1 LANSNTI
8 SPARITAFEILQRVA
23 EGAYGSVLLA
33 SREDDL
39 KPQDRALCH
48 ELVMGVL
55 RNQLWLDRLAE
66 HFANRKVTQLD
77 LPVTIALRLGLYQL
91 RFLTRIPASAAVNES
106 VNLARHARVRSAG
119 ALVNAVLRRAVRE
132 PDFDPA
138 SGVDDDVARL
148 SILTSHPEWLIER
161 WIKNL
166 GLVEAEAFA
175 RANNNAAPVA
185 FRINRK
191 ANETQILNRLR
202 ETGAELVASEIVAG
216 AWRITGAAGVLG
228 DLAKTGDVYI
238 QDEAS
243 QLAAAVVDAQPG
255 ERVLDLC
262 AAPGSKTT
270 WIADRSD
277 DRVLI
282 VAGDVHEHR
291 VRTVISSAKTQMLQG
306 IRAIALD
313 GLKPLPFPDA
323 TFDRV
328 LLDAPCSGT
337 GTLRR
342 NPEIRYRIS
351 PADLADLAGRQK
363 QLLFNAARV
372 VRPGGH
378 LIYSTCSV
386 EPEENEAVVQQ
397 FLENTDSFAVNE
409 LQLNS
414 RFRTASGAARSWPQ
428 RDGTDG
434 FFICGFTRNVRS
446 S

>member
-1 LANSNTI
+1 M
-8 SPARITAFEILQRVA
+8 RVA
-23 EGAYGSVLLA
+23 DGAYASVLLVA
-33 SREDDL
+33 KEPAL

-55 RNQLWLDRLAE
+55 RNQLWLDQLAE
-66 HFANRKVTQLD
+66 HFANRKVIQLD
-77 LPVTIALRLGLYQL
+77 LPVRLALRLGLYQL
-91 RFLTRIPASAAVNES
+91 RFLTRIPGSAAVNES
-106 VNLARHARVRSAG
+106 VNLVRHARVRSAG

-148 SILTSHPEWLIER
+148 SLLTSHPEWLIER
-161 WIKNL
+161 WIKNF
-166 GLVEAEAFA
+166 GFVEAETFA
-175 RANNNAAPVA
+175 RANNSAAPVA

-191 ANETQILNRLR
+191 GNETEIFHRLQ
-202 ETGAELVASEIVAG
+202 EAGAELVASEIVEG
-216 AWRITGAAGVLG
+216 AWRITGAASVLG
-228 DLAKTGDVYI
+228 KLATAGEVYV

-243 QLAAAVVDAQPG
+243 QLVAAVVDAKPG

-270 WIADRSD
+270 WIANRSS

-282 VAGDVHEHR
+282 VAADLHEHR
-291 VRTVISSAKTQMLQG
+291 LRTVISSAKTQMLQS

-313 GLKPLPFPDA
+313 GLECLPFPEA

-397 FLENTDSFAVNE
+397 FLENNDSFTVN
-409 LQLNS
+409 QLPVDR
-414 RFRTASGAARSWPQ
+414 RFRTAFGAARTWPQ

-434 FFICGFTRNVRS
+434 FFICRFTRNG
-446 S
+446 

>member
-1 LANSNTI
+1 
-8 SPARITAFEILQRVA
+8 
-23 EGAYGSVLLA
+23 
-33 SREDDL
+33 
-39 KPQDRALCH
+39 
-48 ELVMGVL
+48 
-55 RNQLWLDRLAE
+55 
-66 HFANRKVTQLD
+66 
-77 LPVTIALRLGLYQL
+77 
-91 RFLTRIPASAAVNES
+91 
-106 VNLARHARVRSAG
+106 
-119 ALVNAVLRRAVRE
+119 LRRAVRE
-132 PDFDPA
+132 PDFDPV

-161 WIKNL
+161 WIKNF
-166 GLVEAEAFA
+166 GFVEAEAFA
-175 RANNNAAPVA
+175 RANNNPAPVA

-191 ANETQILNRLR
+191 ADETQVLNRLR
-202 ETGAELVASEIVAG
+202 ETGAELVASEILAG
-216 AWRITGAAGVLG
+216 AWRITGAAGALG
-228 DLAKTGDVYI
+228 ELAKGGDVYI

-270 WIADRSD
+270 WIADRSG

-282 VAGDVHEHR
+282 VAGDVREHR

-306 IRAIALD
+306 IRAITLD

-409 LQLNS
+409 LQLNR
-414 RFRTASGAARSWPQ
+414 RFRTASGAARTWPQ

>member
-1 LANSNTI
+1 
-8 SPARITAFEILQRVA
+8 
-23 EGAYGSVLLA
+23 
-33 SREDDL
+33 
-39 KPQDRALCH
+39 
-48 ELVMGVL
+48 
-55 RNQLWLDRLAE
+55 
-66 HFANRKVTQLD
+66 
-77 LPVTIALRLGLYQL
+77 
-91 RFLTRIPASAAVNES
+91 
-106 VNLARHARVRSAG
+106 
-119 ALVNAVLRRAVRE
+119 VNAVLRRAVRG
-132 PDFDPA
+132 PDFDPV
-138 SGVDDDVARL
+138 SEVDGDVARL
-148 SILTSHPEWLIER
+148 SILTSHPAWLIER
-161 WIKNL
+161 WIKNF
-166 GLVEAEAFA
+166 GLVEAEAFT
-175 RANNNAAPVA
+175 RTNNQAAPVA

-191 ANETQILNRLR
+191 TETQILNRLR
-202 ETGAELVASEIVAG
+202 ETGAELVASEVVAG
-216 AWRITGAAGVLG
+216 AWRITGAAGALG
-228 DLAKTGDVYI
+228 ELAKTGDIYI

-243 QLAAAVVDAQPG
+243 QLAAAAVDAQPG

-270 WIADRSD
+270 WIADRSG

-282 VAGDVHEHR
+282 VAGDLHEHR
-291 VRTVISSAKTQMLQG
+291 VRTVISSAKTQMLQC
-306 IRAIALD
+306 IRAITLD
-313 GLKPLPFPDA
+313 GLKSLPFPDA

-372 VRPGGH
+372 VRPGGQ

-397 FLENTDSFAVNE
+397 FLENTDSFAVDE

-414 RFRTASGAARSWPQ
+414 RFLTASGAARTWPQ